1 MSLNLTQATQFKIK
15 DLTLITKLGSVNIT
29 GIYQEINI
37 YDSVFMPCVRG
48 DILIQDAIGLSN
60 KLLLDGSEYISMEIT
75 KGEESGFQSN
85 ATTFKKTFRIYKLSG
100 RENVNQNSEL
110 YILYFASD
118 EMIYSEQQKI
128 NQSFTGTY
136 SDIVNVVLKK
146 YLSVPSNKINKITTT
161 KGVHTAIVPNLSPF
175 DTIDWLCKKAIDS
188 ESLPNFLFFE
198 NKYGYNFI
206 SLSELIQ
213 NPPIMD
219 INFEPK
225 NFATS
230 GDKEFYGAREAKI
243 VSSTDLVENIK
254 NGVYAGKFIGI
265 DPLTRKVSINRIDFQ
280 QTYGKT
286 KSHLNKYPNFTGA
299 VNKQG
304 KDSAQMFDSKV
315 SLYVFSSFRGSSPWI
330 KKNDAITGT
339 IIDDTHAYVFQRAP
353 IFANLL
359 QTTIHLNIPGN
370 FGITSGA
377 IINLIMPVKSTKPDA
392 GEEIDETL
400 SGKYIVTAARQVIKG
415 DMHETVIE
423 VATDSTNRPFFKQ
436 LTSEL
441 LAALKSTGTSLV

>member
-1 MSLNLTQATQFKIK
+1 MSLNLSQSTQFKIK

-60 KLLLDGSEYISMEIT
+60 KLLFDGSEYLSMEIM
-75 KGEESGFQSN
+75 KGEESGT
-85 ATTFKKTFRIYKLSG
+85 TTFKKTFRIYKLSG

-118 EMIYSEQQKI
+118 ELIYSEQQKI
-128 NQSFTGTY
+128 NQSFNGTY
-136 SDIVNVVLKK
+136 SDVVNVVLKN
-146 YLSVPSNKINKITTT
+146 YLDVSSSKIGQIEQT
-161 KGVHTAIVPNLSPF
+161 KGVHTVIVPSLSPF
-175 DTIDWLCKKAIDS
+175 DTMDWLTKKAINS
-188 ESLPNFLFFE
+188 EALPNFLFFE
-198 NKYGYNFI
+198 NKYGYNFV
-206 SLSELIQ
+206 SLSTLIQ
-213 NPPIMD
+213 TAPIMN

-225 NFATS
+225 NLADS
-230 GDKEFYGAREAKI
+230 GGQEFYGAREARI
-243 VSSTDLVENIK
+243 VSSTDLIENIK

-286 KSHLNKYPNFTGA
+286 DAHLNKFPNFTGA
-299 VNKQG
+299 VNRQG
-304 KDSAQMFDSKV
+304 KDSAQMFDSKI
-315 SLYVFSSFRGSSPWI
+315 SLYAFQSFRGTTPWVQ
-330 KKNDAITGT
+330 KNDPKTGT

-359 QTTIHLNIPGN
+359 QSTIHLNIPGN

-377 IINLIMPVKSTKPDA
+377 VINLIMPVKSLKPDA
-392 GEEIDETL
+392 GEAIDETL
-400 SGKYIVTAARQVIKG
+400 SGKYIVTATRQMIKG
-415 DMHETVIE
+415 DMHETIIE
-423 VATDSTNRPFFKQ
+423 VATDSTNRPFFKR
-436 LTSEL
+436 LTSDL
-441 LAALKSTGTSLV
+441 LTATLM

>member
-37 YDSVFMPCVRG
+37 YDSMFMPCVRG

-75 KGEESGFQSN
+75 KGEESGFKSN
-85 ATTFKKTFRIYKLSG
+85 ATTFKRTFRIYKQSG

-110 YILYFASD
+110 YVLYFASD
-118 EMIYSEQQKI
+118 ELIYSEQQKI
-128 NQSFTGTY
+128 NQSFTGAY
-136 SDIVNVVLKK
+136 SDIVNVVLKN
-146 YLSVPSNKINKITTT
+146 YLSVSSKKINKISTT
-161 KGVHTAIVPNLSPF
+161 KGVHTVIVPSLSPF
-175 DTIDWLCKKAIDS
+175 DTMDWLSKKAIDS

-198 NKYGYNFI
+198 NKYGYNFV

-230 GDKEFYGAREAKI
+230 SDKEFYGAREAKI
-243 VSSTDLVENIK
+243 VSSTDLIENIK

-286 KSHLNKYPNFTGA
+286 DSHLNKYPNFTGA
-299 VNKQG
+299 VNKEG
-304 KDSAQMFDSKV
+304 LDSAQMFDSKV
-315 SLYVFSSFRGSSPWI
+315 SLYAFSSFRGSTPWV
-330 KKNDAITGT
+330 KKNDPRTGT

-392 GEEIDETL
+392 GEAIDETL

-423 VATDSTNRPFFKQ
+423 VATDSTNRPFFKR
-436 LTSEL
+436 LTGEL
-441 LAALKSTGTSLV
+441 LTASSLA

>member
-15 DLTLITKLGSVNIT
+15 ELTLITKLGSVNIT

-37 YDSVFMPCVRG
+37 YDSMFMPCVRG

-75 KGEESGFQSN
+75 KGEESGLNSS
-85 ATTFKKTFRIYKLSG
+85 ATTFKKTFRIYKQSG

-118 EMIYSEQQKI
+118 ELVYSEQQKI
-128 NQSFTGTY
+128 NQSFTGAY
-136 SDIVNVVLKK
+136 SDIVNVVLKN
-146 YLSVPSNKINKITTT
+146 YLSVSSNKINKISTT
-161 KGVHTAIVPNLSPF
+161 KGVHTVIIPSLSPF
-175 DTIDWLCKKAIDS
+175 DTMDWLCKKAIDS

-198 NKYGYNFI
+198 NKYGYNFV
-206 SLSELIQ
+206 SLSELIK

-230 GDKEFYGAREAKI
+230 SDKEFYGAREAKI

-299 VNKQG
+299 VNKEG
-304 KDSAQMFDSKV
+304 LDSSQMFDSKV
-315 SLYVFSSFRGSSPWI
+315 SLYTFSSFRGSSPWV
-330 KKNDAITGT
+330 KKNDPITGT

-392 GEEIDETL
+392 GEAIDETL

-423 VATDSTNRPFFKQ
+423 VATDSTNRPFFKR
-436 LTSEL
+436 LTGEL
-441 LAALKSTGTSLV
+441 LTALTSTGTTLA

>member
-1 MSLNLTQATQFKIK
+1 MSLNLTQSTQFKIK

-48 DILIQDAIGLSN
+48 NILIQDAIGLCN
-60 KLLLDGSEYISMEIT
+60 KLILDGSEYISMEIT
-75 KGEESGFQSN
+75 KGDEPDGD

-118 EMIYSEQQKI
+118 ELIYSEQQKI
-128 NQSFTGTY
+128 NQSFTGAY
-136 SDIVNVVLKK
+136 SDIVNVVLKE
-146 YLSVPSNKINKITTT
+146 YLSVSSSKIRKIGTT
-161 KGVHTAIVPNLSPF
+161 KGVHTVIVPGLSPF
-175 DTIDWLCKKAIDS
+175 DTMDWLSKKAIDS

-198 NKYGYNFI
+198 NKYGYNFV

-213 NPPIMD
+213 TPSIMD

-225 NFATS
+225 NLPTS
-230 GDKEFYGAREAKI
+230 GDTEFYGAREAKI
-243 VSSTDLVENIK
+243 VNSTDLIENIK

-265 DPLTRKVSINRIDFQ
+265 DPLTRKVSINKIDFQ

-286 KSHLNKYPNFTGA
+286 DAHLNKYPNFTGA
-299 VNKQG
+299 VNIDG
-304 KDSAQMFDSKV
+304 LDSAQMFDSKI
-315 SLYVFSSFRGSSPWI
+315 SLYAFQSFRGTTPWVQ
-330 KKNDAITGT
+330 KNDPRTGT

-359 QTTIHLNIPGN
+359 QTTIHLNLPGN

-377 IINLIMPVKSTKPDA
+377 VINLTMPVKSLKPDA
-392 GEEIDETL
+392 DEVIDETL
-400 SGKYIVTAARQVIKG
+400 SGKYIVTAARQMIKG
-415 DMHETVIE
+415 DMHETIIE
-423 VATDSTNRPFFKQ
+423 VAADSTNRPFFKATNRRFASAN
-436 LTSEL
+436 LM
-441 LAALKSTGTSLV
+441 

>member
-1 MSLNLTQATQFKIK
+1 MSLNLTQSTQFKIK
-15 DLTLITKLGSVNIT
+15 NLTLITKVGSVNIT

-48 DILIQDAIGLSN
+48 DILIQDAIGLCN
-60 KLLLDGSEYISMEIT
+60 KLILDGSEYISMEIT
-75 KGEESGFQSN
+75 KGDESRG

-100 RENVNQNSEL
+100 RENLNQNSEI

-128 NQSFTGTY
+128 NQSFTGAY

-146 YLSVPSNKINKITTT
+146 YLSVSSNKINKIGTT
-161 KGVHTAIVPNLSPF
+161 KGVHTVIVPSLSPF
-175 DTIDWLCKKAIDS
+175 DTMDWLSKKAIDS

-198 NKYGYNFI
+198 NKYGYNFV
-206 SLSELIQ
+206 SLSELIK

-230 GDKEFYGAREAKI
+230 GSKEFYGAREAKI
-243 VSSTDLVENIK
+243 VSSNDLVENIK

-286 KSHLNKYPNFTGA
+286 QSHLNKYPNFTGA
-299 VNKQG
+299 INKQG
-304 KDSAQMFDSKV
+304 KDSAQMFDSKI
-315 SLYVFSSFRGSSPWI
+315 SLYAFSTFRGATPWVQ
-330 KKNDAITGT
+330 KNDPKTGT

-359 QTTIHLNIPGN
+359 QTTIHLNLPGN
-370 FGITSGA
+370 FGITSGT
-377 IINLIMPVKSTKPDA
+377 IINLKMPVKSLKPNAGDA
-392 GEEIDETL
+392 IDETL
-400 SGKYIVTAARQVIKG
+400 SGKYIVTAARQMIKG
-415 DMHETVIE
+415 DMHETIIE

-436 LTSEL
+436 LTGDLQIAAEL
-441 LAALKSTGTSLV
+441 NEKLI

>member
-1 MSLNLTQATQFKIK
+1 MSLNLTQATQFKIR

-37 YDSVFMPCVRG
+37 YDSMFMPCVRG
-48 DILIQDAIGLSN
+48 DILIQDAMGLSN
-60 KLLLDGSEYISMEIT
+60 RLLLDGSEYISMEIT
-75 KGEESGFQSN
+75 KGEESGGNSE
-85 ATTFKKTFRIYKLSG
+85 ATTFKRIFRIYKLSG
-100 RENVNQNSEL
+100 RENVNQNSEM

-128 NQSFTGTY
+128 NQSFTGLY
-136 SDIVNVVLKK
+136 SDIVDVVLKN
-146 YLSVPSNKINKITTT
+146 YLSVSGNKINRIRTT
-161 KGVHTAIVPNLSPF
+161 KGIHTVIVPNLSPF
-175 DTIDWLCKKAIDS
+175 DTMDWLSKKAIDS

-198 NKYGYNFI
+198 NKYGYNFV
-206 SLSELIQ
+206 SLSELVQ
-213 NPPIMD
+213 SPPIMD

-243 VSSTDLVENIK
+243 VSSNDLIENIK

-265 DPLTRKVSINRIDFQ
+265 DPLTRKVSINKIDFQ

-299 VNKQG
+299 INKDG
-304 KDSAQMFDSKV
+304 LDSAQMFDSKV
-315 SLYVFSSFRGSSPWI
+315 SLYAFQSFRGTTPWI
-330 KKNDAITGT
+330 KKNDSKTGT

-359 QTTIHLNIPGN
+359 QSAIHLNLPGN
-370 FGITSGA
+370 FGLTSGA
-377 IINLIMPVKSTKPDA
+377 VINLIMPIKSLKPAA
-392 GEEIDETL
+392 GEAIDVTL
-400 SGKYIVTAARQVIKG
+400 SGKYIITATRQMIKG
-415 DMHETVIE
+415 DTHETIIE
-423 VATDSTNRPFFKQ
+423 VSTDSTNRPFFKQ

-441 LAALKSTGTSLV
+441 AAAASN

>member
-48 DILIQDAIGLSN
+48 DILIQDAIGLCN

-75 KGEESGFQSN
+75 KGEELEGE

-100 RENVNQNSEL
+100 RENVNQNSEM

-128 NQSFTGTY
+128 NQSFTGLY
-136 SDIVNVVLKK
+136 SDIVDVVLKN
-146 YLSVPSNKINKITTT
+146 YLSVSGNKINRIRTT
-161 KGVHTAIVPNLSPF
+161 KGIHTVIVPNLSPF
-175 DTIDWLCKKAIDS
+175 DTMDWLSKKAIDS

-198 NKYGYNFI
+198 NKYGYNFV
-206 SLSELIQ
+206 SLSELIKT
-213 NPPIMD
+213 PPIMD

-225 NFATS
+225 NLLTS
-230 GDKEFYGAREAKI
+230 GAKEFYGAREAK
-243 VSSTDLVENIK
+243 VVGSTDLIENIK

-265 DPLTRKVSINRIDFQ
+265 DTLTRKVNINKIDFQ

-286 KSHLNKYPNFTGA
+286 DAHLNKYPNFTGA
-299 VNKQG
+299 VNKQN
-304 KDSAQMFDSKV
+304 KDSAQMFDSKI
-315 SLYVFSSFRGSSPWI
+315 SLYAFQSFRGTTPWVQ
-330 KKNDAITGT
+330 KNDPRTGT

-359 QTTIHLNIPGN
+359 QTTIHLNLPGN

-377 IINLIMPVKSTKPDA
+377 IINLKMPVKSLKPDA
-392 GEEIDETL
+392 GEAIDETL
-400 SGKYIVTAARQVIKG
+400 SGKYIVTAARQMIKG
-415 DMHETVIE
+415 DMHETIIE
-423 VATDSTNRPFFKQ
+423 VAADSTNRPFFKQ
-436 LTSEL
+436 LTGDL
-441 LAALKSTGTSLV
+441 LTAIKL